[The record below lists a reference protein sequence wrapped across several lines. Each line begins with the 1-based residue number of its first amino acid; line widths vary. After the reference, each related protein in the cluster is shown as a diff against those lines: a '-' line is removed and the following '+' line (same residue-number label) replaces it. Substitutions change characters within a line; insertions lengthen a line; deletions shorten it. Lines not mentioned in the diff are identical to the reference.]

1 MTADKRFLGQP
12 KDFWAHIR
20 SISERAH
27 YSVRGQ
33 DRVKAPAI
41 ADIVKAF
48 KDLGLRTDHV
58 TVNDKPTGYGK
69 LIEAYFQYRANVL
82 NEYVKVRLMDAKRAK
97 RVFDTLCAQHKPAG
111 CDIPMNKQKG
121 KKRKPNYLQAIINI
135 LIRVNCGNLKANLTP
150 RSLTTITRDGKPVR
164 TLARWIDGAFPDTVN
179 PIAVWEVKEH
189 YHTTTFGSRVSGA
202 IYETLLDGMELEELR
217 VNEGVDVKHYLMVDA
232 YQNWWGKGRSYLCR
246 IIDMLHMGLLDE
258 ALFGYEVVE
267 RMPVIVKEWLTI
279 YNDREVGK
287 PIGAVDPG
295 TKPAGAGNEPKPK

>member
-1 MTADKRFLGQP
+1 
-12 KDFWAHIR
+12 
-20 SISERAH
+20 
-27 YSVRGQ
+27 
-33 DRVKAPAI
+33 
-41 ADIVKAF
+41 
-48 KDLGLRTDHV
+48 
-58 TVNDKPTGYGK
+58 
-69 LIEAYFQYRANVL
+69 
-82 NEYVKVRLMDAKRAK
+82 
-97 RVFDTLCAQHKPAG
+97 
-111 CDIPMNKQKG
+111 
-121 KKRKPNYLQAIINI
+121 
-135 LIRVNCGNLKANLTP
+135 
-150 RSLTTITRDGKPVR
+150 
-164 TLARWIDGAFPDTVN
+164 LARWIDGAFPDTVN